1 MKKYNISK
9 NAFIDIVNLLNN
21 NYDTSQDIKL
31 RDATPDILV
40 KCGIKNYPMLMNSS
54 HILDNIL
61 TEDEV
66 KELGIYKKRTNYH
79 GLGVKKFLEIIKE
92 IDNPIAIY
100 RSNYNKDKKYGKKD
114 YVILL
119 EIEKYGESIIPIY
132 VETQGNYNNI
142 RMNANKIKT
151 VFSGNNLK
159 SLYKKRE
166 KFYLMT
172 KIYEKQK
179 TNVATTLNTAVT
191 GNSFNEI
198 NISQEK

>member
-31 RDATPDILV
+31 RDTTPDILV

-79 GLGVKKFLEIIKE
+79 GLGVKQFLEIINE

-100 RSNYNKDKKYGKKD
+100 RWNYNKDKKYGKKD

-119 EIEKYGESIIPIY
+119 EIEKYGESIITIY
-132 VETQGNYNNI
+132 VETQGNYNSI

-166 KFYLMT
+166 KSYLVT
-172 KIYEKQK
+172 KIYEKK

>member
-31 RDATPDILV
+31 RDTTPDILV

-61 TEDEV
+61 TEDEA
-66 KELGIYKKRTNYH
+66 KEIGIYKKRTNYH
-79 GLGVKKFLEIIKE
+79 GLGVKQFLEIINE

-100 RSNYNKDKKYGKKD
+100 RW
-114 YVILL
+114 
-119 EIEKYGESIIPIY
+119 
-132 VETQGNYNNI
+132 NYNNI
-142 RMNANKIKT
+142 RMNTNKIKT

-166 KFYLMT
+166 KSYLMT

-191 GNSFNEI
+191 GNSFNET
-198 NISQEK
+198 NIS